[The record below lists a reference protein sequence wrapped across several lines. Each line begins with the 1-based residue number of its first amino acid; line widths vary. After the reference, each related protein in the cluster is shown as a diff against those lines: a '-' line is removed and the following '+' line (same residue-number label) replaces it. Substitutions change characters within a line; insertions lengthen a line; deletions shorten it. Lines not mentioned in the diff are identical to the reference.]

1 MSTAGIK
8 MHVPATAANVP
19 TVRAA
24 VCEFVDEHWPQ
35 ACRDGADIALAVT
48 EACSNA
54 VQHAYPAGAG
64 DMTVTS
70 RVRDH
75 HLTIRVRD
83 HGGGIATPSPNPG
96 LGVGVK
102 LIHAL
107 AEATITSTTRG
118 TSVKLRFAL

>member
-1 MSTAGIK
+1 VSAAGIK
-8 MHVPATAANVP
+8 MNVPATAASVP

-24 VCEFVDEHWPQ
+24 VSRFVDEHWPE

-64 DMTVTS
+64 EMTITS

-83 HGGGIATPSPNPG
+83 HGSGIATPSVNPG

-107 AEATITSTTRG
+107 SEATIISTARG
-118 TSVKLRFAL
+118 TSVVLRFAL